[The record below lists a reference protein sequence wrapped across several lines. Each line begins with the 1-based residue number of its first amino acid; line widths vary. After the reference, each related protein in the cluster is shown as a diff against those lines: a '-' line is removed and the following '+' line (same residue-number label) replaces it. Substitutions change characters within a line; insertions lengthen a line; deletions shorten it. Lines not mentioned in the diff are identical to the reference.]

1 MNEHLRDRI
10 LRRLDALND
19 ERGYQILDY
28 VEFLESKYAERAAPG
43 SNVFQKLAETV
54 EDGLRAG
61 KLSAQTVSQAMGF
74 MNQAMGVLGGVAA
87 AGKSVASD
95 IVSAASST
103 ATYVANTVSPSA
115 PSGGASSAGTAPA
128 STNGGGATGTTAAPS
143 TPPAAPTSAGAAPQ
157 RPPSTGEVPQP

>member
-87 AGKSVASD
+87 AGKSVAND
-95 IVSAASST
+95 VVNVASNT
-103 ATYVANTVSPSA
+103 ATYVANTLSSTTTSTGTPPASPN
-115 PSGGASSAGTAPA
+115 GGAGNGSA
-128 STNGGGATGTTAAPS
+128 
-143 TPPAAPTSAGAAPQ
+143 TPPAAAPPSSPASPPSRPPASGEAPQ
-157 RPPSTGEVPQP
+157 P